1 MYVYVYWEMVP
12 CFIHLYNTCL
22 IDTSCKYECLIDT
35 SCKYELYIYRCYKRL
50 SHDVSVSSVY
60 LVNQTT
66 YL

>member
-35 SCKYELYIYRCYKRL
+35 SCKYEC
-50 SHDVSVSSVY
+50 
-60 LVNQTT
+60 LVDTSCKYECLIDT
-66 YL
+66 SCKYEIGRAHV